1 MNIRKLFL
9 ASSCVGIM
17 LLNNTATAHADWSAG
32 GAAINNYS
40 GELVLSSMEEH
51 NLIDFRRVDS
61 AGTGGDSLFGST
73 SIQAPVTLVAGSN
86 IEIEIMTAG
95 EEIIGKTV
103 NEKVCSGGKKF
114 NAFVT
119 PVATCSSHYGSNFSG
134 FRAQAENVGAQV
146 EGSDETNKWKPMLYM
161 NVKGRWVDLSADNTD
176 SGLIF
181 KDGDQPSTAE
191 QCAQVLVQKI
201 CQ

>member
-73 SIQAPVTLVAGSN
+73 SIQAPVTLVAGGSN

-95 EEIIGKTV
+95 VEVPDRTV
-103 NEKVCSGGKKF
+103 NGKECGDKKF

-119 PVATCSSHYGSNFSG
+119 PVATCSSHYGTNFSG
-134 FRAQAENVGAQV
+134 FRAQAETTTG
-146 EGSDETNKWKPMLYM
+146 EKWKPMLYM
-161 NVKGRWVDLSADNTD
+161 NVRGRWVALGEGVDGKDA
-176 SGLIF
+176 SGKGSGMF
-181 KDGDQPSTAE
+181 DPSTLSGPE
-191 QCAQVLVQKI
+191 QCAQVLVQKV

>member
-161 NVKGRWVDLSADNTD
+161 NVKGRWVDLSAGNTD
-176 SGLIF
+176 SGLNMGAGIA
-181 KDGDQPSTAE
+181 STAE